1 MTHNPYAPPTA
12 PLAVAP
18 AVAAPSEPNRLVQ
31 LACVLIWCQGALA
44 VAQQAFQARL
54 VIKRSGVPVAAEIG
68 LGIGVLLG
76 ILITWWIT
84 KKLRAGRNWM
94 RLLLT
99 VLYTLG
105 WVTRLANWDSLK
117 RTVANLIANPIEG
130 LIVALSW
137 ILSLC
142 IVVLINTPNARA
154 WFAAM
159 KANHPGVA

>member
-1 MTHNPYAPPTA
+1 MT
-12 PLAVAP
+12 V
-18 AVAAPSEPNRLVQ
+18 V
-31 LACVLIWCQGALA
+31 
-44 VAQQAFQARL
+44 QQAFLARL
-54 VIKRSGVPVAAEIG
+54 VIKRSGVPFAAEIG
-68 LGIGVLLG
+68 LVIGVLLG

-84 KKLRAGRNWM
+84 TKLRAGRNWM

-105 WVTRLANWDSLK
+105 WVIRLANWDSLK

-142 IVVLINTPNARA
+142 IVVLINTPSARA

-159 KANHPGVA
+159 KANQSSEA